1 MVTNSVS
8 GTCKAV
14 DFDKV
19 STRTSVIKTARSN
32 EKGRNKTW
40 QITGRQRPR
49 NRKTNRWET
58 EIRWQNM
65 SHVSTQ
71 GRTRRKGWRLKQNI
85 LLKTCAIA
93 LIIRT
98 CRIPWFGIRKK
109 TYEYNCQRCV
119 SPVEKYH
126 NDVQSILIFALHPGT
141 QKKDIKIA
149 LYLIGKPVHNAWN
162 KV

>member
-14 DFDKV
+14 DFYKV

-32 EKGRNKTW
+32 EKGCNKTW

-71 GRTRRKGWRLKQNI
+71 GRTRRKSWCLKQNI
-85 LLKTCAIA
+85 LLKTCHYFNYSHLPNS
-93 LIIRT
+93 LISYSRGF
-98 CRIPWFGIRKK
+98 PPG
-109 TYEYNCQRCV
+109 
-119 SPVEKYH
+119 EKYH
-126 NDVQSILIFALHPGT
+126 DDVQSILIFALHSGK
-141 QKKDIKIA
+141 QKEDIKIA
-149 LYLIGKPVHNAWN
+149 LYLIGKPVHNAWD

>member
-8 GTCKAV
+8 GTCRAV
-14 DFDKV
+14 DFYKV

-32 EKGRNKTW
+32 EKGCNKTW

-49 NRKTNRWET
+49 NRKTNRRET

-71 GRTRRKGWRLKQNI
+71 GRIRSKSWCLKQNI

-98 CRIPWFGIRKK
+98 CQIPWFGIRKK

-119 SPVEKYH
+119 VFHQWKNTMTTYSR
-126 NDVQSILIFALHPGT
+126 F
-141 QKKDIKIA
+141 
-149 LYLIGKPVHNAWN
+149 
-162 KV
+162 